1 MRHLHP
7 LIIVLLL
14 ATAGMRSEAAPF
26 VASFDRFHAT
36 QPTAKAGRLLY
47 NELGCVNCHG
57 GETGLPA
64 RRGPDLVG
72 VTQRESAEWLGKFL
86 ANPSATHE
94 GTAMPHLLAQEEAEP
109 VLHYLGTLQPKVATK
124 PKLLRHVNAVRG
136 SELFHTMGC
145 VACHAPGKNFAPPD
159 GMPKAAD
166 FTHRSV
172 AFPNLAEK
180 HVLSS
185 LAEFIRNPLKVRADG
200 RMPKTAMDEQ
210 DSVDLAGWLL
220 NFEGS
225 DGQIAPKIPA
235 FKADAALAVRGRAL
249 VASRRCAACHDLPK
263 DVAAQ
268 PVPLKN
274 TSGGCLSV
282 AAAPTPQHV
291 SATPSSRESGLSAPP
306 SRGVPG
312 DEASPIQVATGRRSP
327 IGGASPSLPE
337 GVPLYDLSAAQR
349 EALSLFLKKR
359 DEAATPQQL
368 ATLTLESLN
377 CLACHDRDGR
387 GGPDVARKAYFQ
399 GDHNLGDT
407 GRYAPPLTGVGRKLQ
422 PEWLAKVLTGEFR
435 VRPYL
440 QTKMPVYGAATA
452 TLGALLARADV
463 KKLTPLPGGDDTAGR
478 RLAGTLGG
486 LGCITCHRWGEHA
499 ALGIQGLDLS
509 NLGQRIQ
516 PEWFAE
522 YLVNPAAYRAGTLM
536 PSFWPGGKVANR
548 DILGG
553 DTARQIA
560 SIYSF
565 AKSANGEPEGYP
577 ANAAGQFEI
586 IPKERPVVQ
595 RTFMEGVGTHAI
607 LVGFPSGT
615 HLAYDGKSARPALAW
630 KGKFFDG
637 YNTWFSRFAP
647 FEKPLGSAIVKWPV
661 PLPGARSAQASTSDV
676 RFDGYRLDA
685 QGVPTFLLSV
695 GGVRVEERF
704 EGIENG
710 LRRTIAADAAVL
722 ENFAIA
728 HPDGVTVTEELAVP
742 GKRSFSY
749 SWK

>member
-1 MRHLHP
+1 MRHLHT
-7 LIIVLLL
+7 LVTVLLL
-14 ATAGMRSEAAPF
+14 AMSGTRSGAEPF
-26 VASFDRFHAT
+26 VVGFDRFHAK
-36 QPTAKAGRLLY
+36 QPAAEGGRLLY

-72 VTQRESAEWLGKFL
+72 VTQRVSAEWLGKFL
-86 ANPSATHE
+86 ANPSATHD
-94 GTAMPHLLAQEEAEP
+94 GTAMPQLLAPDESDA
-109 VLHYLGTLQPKVATK
+109 VLNYLGTLRPKVAAK
-124 PKLLRHVNAVRG
+124 PKVLRHVNVVRG
-136 SELFHTMGC
+136 GELFHTMGC
-145 VACHAPGKNFAPPD
+145 VACHAPGKDFTPPD

-185 LAEFIRNPLKVRADG
+185 LAEFIRDPLKVRADG

-210 DSVDLAGWLL
+210 DAVDIAGWLL
-220 NFEGS
+220 NYEGS

-235 FKADAALAVRGRAL
+235 FKTDAALAERGRGL
-249 VASRRCAACHDLPK
+249 VASLRCAACHDLPK
-263 DVAAQ
+263 DVGAQ
-268 PVPLKN
+268 PVALKQ
-274 TSGGCLSV
+274 TGGGCLGV
-282 AAAPTPQHV
+282 AKAA
-291 SATPSSRESGLSAPP
+291 
-306 SRGVPG
+306 GVP
-312 DEASPIQVATGRRSP
+312 R
-327 IGGASPSLPE
+327 
-337 GVPLYDLSAAQR
+337 YDLSAAQR
-349 EALSLFLKKR
+349 EALALFLKKH
-359 DEAATPQQL
+359 DEPATPQQL

-387 GGPDVARKAYFQ
+387 GGPDAGRKAYFL
-399 GDHNLGDT
+399 GDRNLGDT
-407 GRYAPPLTGVGRKLQ
+407 GRYVPPLSGVGRKLQ
-422 PEWLAKVLTGEFR
+422 PEWLAKVLSGEFR

-452 TLGALLARADV
+452 TLGALLAKADA
-463 KKLTPLPGGDDTAGR
+463 KTETTLPGGDDTSGR
-478 RLAGTLGG
+478 KLMGTLGG
-486 LGCITCHRWGEHA
+486 LGCITCHRWGERPS
-499 ALGIQGLDLS
+499 LGIQGLDLS

-516 PEWFAE
+516 PGWFRD

-536 PSFWPGGKVANR
+536 PSFWPEGKAANR

-553 DTARQIA
+553 DTDKQIA

-577 ANAAGQFEI
+577 ANTAGQFEI

-615 HLAYDGKSARPALAW
+615 HVAYDGKAARPALAW

-647 FEKPLGSAIVKWPV
+647 FEKPLGDAIVRWPA
-661 PLPGARSAQASTSDV
+661 PSASTSDV

-710 LRRTIAADAAVL
+710 LRRTITADAAVL
-722 ENFAIA
+722 KNFPVA
-728 HPDGVTVTEELAVP
+728 HPDGVTVAEDPAGTPGTP
-742 GKRSFSY
+742 GKRSFTY